1 MVSSAFEIET
11 DDGVSTLWLADPA
24 RRNAMGPAF
33 WDGLPDVM
41 ASLGGDPDVRAIV
54 LAARGPHFTVGL
66 DLAGMAGSLSGA
78 GDGGSSGAATRLRLL
93 HEITRLQRSIT
104 AVADCPKP
112 VIAAV
117 HGWCIGGGIDLITA
131 CDVRLASACA
141 RFSVRETRMAIVADV
156 GTLQRLPGIVG
167 RGVAA
172 ELCLTGD
179 DVDAERARAI
189 GLVNAVHP
197 DATTTQDAA
206 RAMAAR
212 IATNSPLAVQGT
224 KRVLDYCQGK
234 SVEDGLAFV
243 ATWNAAFLQSDDLG
257 EAVAAFFEKRP
268 PRYTGR

>member
-1 MVSSAFEIET
+1 MADSTFEVET
-11 DDGVSTLWLADPA
+11 HDGVSTLWLADVG
-24 RRNAMGPAF
+24 RRNAMGPDF
-33 WDGLPDVM
+33 WNGLPEIM
-41 ASLGGDPDVRAIV
+41 ATLGADPGVRAIV

-66 DLAGMAGSLSGA
+66 DLAGMASTLSGDGA
-78 GDGGSSGAATRLRLL
+78 GGSGAAARLRLM
-93 HEITRLQRSIT
+93 HEIARLQRSIT
-104 AVADCPKP
+104 AVAQCPKP

-167 RGVAA
+167 RGIAA

-197 DATTTQDAA
+197 DAAATHEAA

-212 IATNSPLAVQGT
+212 IAANSPLAVQGT
-224 KRVLDYCQGK
+224 KRVLEYCQGK

-268 PRYTGR
+268 PRFTGR